1 MSLNG
6 PLGATQGGA
15 FELTTSALDVRVATR
30 SRAGLAG
37 LIGLLVTT
45 LVVTI
50 SAAGTDP
57 LLPESVRPVPR
68 WLAGPFGATGIDIHV
83 AGTLLTLALMF
94 ASYVAVIRTT
104 DRLSAGTV
112 LTCIAALY
120 ALVLLAPPLISTDVF
135 SYQAYARMGGLYGT
149 NPYLSGPHAIALDSV
164 YPFIGAKWV
173 NIPSVYGPLFTML
186 SYVLAPMSIAASILA
201 YKGIAVVA
209 ALATVALVWHAA
221 RLRGVDPVKATA
233 LVGLNPLVVIY
244 GVGGGHNDLLML
256 AAMMAGVVLLL
267 QHRERSGAA
276 SLMIATGIK
285 LTAGLMLPF
294 ALAGTGRPLTRSRR
308 RDVLLGAGVT
318 GAVIGAGAFALF
330 GSGLIRL
337 IATVHQA
344 QSEGDWHS
352 LPGFITTKLGLG
364 GLGTVTGYVL
374 AAALLAVTCWLVC
387 RVWRGELDWIVGA
400 GWATFAML
408 TCAGSLMPWY
418 VAWLVPLAAIGRDRR
433 LLKATMWMTAFV
445 LVLALLG
452 YIPQGGSLGL

>member
-15 FELTTSALDVRVATR
+15 FELTTSPLDARATTR
-30 SRAGLAG
+30 SRAGLLGLAG
-37 LIGLLVTT
+37 LLATT

-50 SAAGTDP
+50 SAAGTDS

-83 AGTLLTLALMF
+83 GGTLLTLALMF
-94 ASYVAVIRTT
+94 ASYVAVVRAAR
-104 DRLSAGTV
+104 RLSAGLV

-135 SYQAYARMGGLYGT
+135 SYQAYARMGALYGA
-149 NPYLSGPHAIALDSV
+149 NPYLSGPHAIALDSI

-186 SYVLAPMSIAASILA
+186 SYVLAPLSIAASILA
-201 YKGIAVVA
+201 YKALAVLGS
-209 ALATVALVWHAA
+209 LATVALVWNAA
-221 RLRGVDPVKATA
+221 RLRGVDPIRAVA
-233 LVGLNPLVVIY
+233 LVGLNPLIVIY

-256 AAMMAGVVLLL
+256 ALMMAGVVLLL
-267 QHRERSGAA
+267 QHRERPAAA
-276 SLMIATGIK
+276 SFMIATSVK
-285 LTAGLMLPF
+285 LTAGLLLPF
-294 ALAGTGRPLTRSRR
+294 ALAGTGRPLSRGRR
-308 RDVLLGAGVT
+308 RDILLGAGVL
-318 GAVIGAGAFALF
+318 GAIIAAAAFATF
-330 GSGLIRL
+330 GSGLVRL
-337 IATVHQA
+337 IATVHQS

-364 GLGTVTGYVL
+364 AVGSVTGYVL
-374 AAALLAVTCWLVC
+374 AAVLVGVTCWLVR
-387 RVWRGELDWIVGA
+387 RVWLGQLDWIVGA

-408 TCAGSLMPWY
+408 ACAGSLMPWY
-418 VAWLVPLAAIGRDRR
+418 VAWLLPLAAIGRDRR
-433 LLKATMWMTAFV
+433 LLKATTWMTGFV
-445 LVLALLG
+445 LFLALLG